1 MSTASSFSAQTVN
14 TGGGA
19 VNTGTVSTAGGNFI
33 GRDFVQHIHQTG
45 AREALYVNV
54 PPLPPYLF
62 GREALVADLMAR
74 LTNGES
80 TALSAQGLPGV
91 GKTTL
96 AVVLAHHRAL
106 LAHFSDGVLWA
117 GVGPQPNVALIQAQW
132 ATALGVDLGDLA
144 DPYARRQRLDNVIGQ
159 RKLLLVLDDVW
170 DREAAYQLRSA
181 GPHVTHLLTTRDQA
195 LAATFAGRDRALA
208 VATLDPEPGYQLL
221 QALAADAC
229 AADGVAAKALVG
241 AVGGL
246 PLALELLGGYLA
258 APERSLFPDLSQ
270 EAFAALADPQA
281 RLQLAGERLGRPGAQ
296 TTLQATIELS
306 LAALAQVR
314 PSAVTTFYA
323 LGAFVPRPATFTRT
337 AAQTVTGG
345 DGGDLALLISRNLVE
360 KVAERSPA
368 AELVEAKDKHSPAEP
383 QLALHQTLADV
394 ARTQTTVAQMA
405 DHRDYYKAIVNEDR
419 EDWQRI
425 EAIYDQFVH
434 VWQREVDT
442 DPASALLVTL
452 ADGINHYQRMRG
464 LRQAELSWLQKALAV
479 ITATE
484 EHREIARFKNNIGN
498 VYASLGEKQQA
509 LAYFERALPLYHQAS
524 DRRGAATTLNNRGL
538 VYAALGEKQQAL
550 AYFEQVLP
558 LFCQVGDHSG
568 EGGTLNNIGSIY
580 DALGKKQ
587 QALAYYEQALPLRRQ
602 VGDRSGEATTLNNIG
617 LVYDA
622 LGEKGQALAYFEQ
635 ALPLDRQVG
644 DRSGEA
650 TTLNNI
656 GKVYS
661 ALGEKA
667 QALAYFEQALSLRRE
682 VGDRGGE
689 ATTLNNIGSIYSALG
704 EKQQALIHYEQALS
718 LHRQV
723 GDRSGEATTLNNI
736 GRVYDAL
743 GKKRQALAYYEQAL
757 PLRRQVG
764 DRSGEATTLN
774 NIGSL
779 YSALGEKQQAL
790 NYFEQALLLRR
801 QVGDRS
807 GEATTLNN
815 IGSVYDDLGE
825 QQQALAY
832 YEQALPLRRQVGD
845 RSGEANTLNNLAVL
859 HYGDGAYERTAAL
872 FGEAVSLQE
881 QIGDVMGLANTL
893 YNLAFVLH
901 RQLGRSEEAISL
913 LQRSIRVFQDKGLPF
928 DTGGGTVDKHQ
939 RLLTEIEGR

>member
-1 MSTASSFSAQTVN
+1 MSTPSSFSAQTVN
-14 TGGGA
+14 TSGGA
-19 VNTGTVSTAGGNFI
+19 VITGTVSTGGGNFI

-62 GREALVADLMAR
+62 GREALVAELVTR

-96 AVVLAHHRAL
+96 AVALAHHRAL

-132 ATALGVDLGDLA
+132 ATALGVDLADLA

-170 DREAAYQLRSA
+170 DREAAQQLRSA
-181 GPHVTHLLTTRDQA
+181 GPNVTHLLTTRDQA

-208 VATLDPEPGYQLL
+208 VAVLDPDPGYQLL
-221 QALAADAC
+221 QALAPDAC

-323 LGAFVPRPATFTRT
+323 LGAFAPRPAIFTRT

-394 ARTQTTVAQMA
+394 ARTQTTAAQMA
-405 DHRDYYKAIVNEDR
+405 AHRDYYQAIVNEDQKN
-419 EDWQRI
+419 WQRI
-425 EAIYDQFVH
+425 ETIYDQFVH

-442 DPASALLVTL
+442 DPTSALLVTL
-452 ADGINHYQRMRG
+452 AAGINRYQRLRG
-464 LRQAELSWLQKALAV
+464 LRQAELRWLQKALAV
-479 ITATE
+479 VTAAE
-484 EHREIARFKNNIGN
+484 QRHEIARFNNNIG
-498 VYASLGEKQQA
+498 
-509 LAYFERALPLYHQAS
+509 
-524 DRRGAATTLNNRGL
+524 L
-538 VYAALGEKQQAL
+538 V
-550 AYFEQVLP
+550 
-558 LFCQVGDHSG
+558 
-568 EGGTLNNIGSIY
+568 Y
-580 DALGKKQ
+580 DALGEKQ
-587 QALAYYEQALPLRRQ
+587 QALAYYEQALPLFRQ
-602 VGDRSGEATTLNNIG
+602 VGDRGGEATTRNNIG

-622 LGEKGQALAYFEQ
+622 LGEK
-635 ALPLDRQVG
+635 
-644 DRSGEA
+644 
-650 TTLNNI
+650 
-656 GKVYS
+656 
-661 ALGEKA
+661 
-667 QALAYFEQALSLRRE
+667 
-682 VGDRGGE
+682 
-689 ATTLNNIGSIYSALG
+689 
-704 EKQQALIHYEQALS
+704 QQAL
-718 LHRQV
+718 V
-723 GDRSGEATTLNNI
+723 
-736 GRVYDAL
+736 
-743 GKKRQALAYYEQAL
+743 YYEQAL
-757 PLRRQVG
+757 PLYRRVG
-764 DRSGEATTLN
+764 DRG
-774 NIGSL
+774 
-779 YSALGEKQQAL
+779 
-790 NYFEQALLLRR
+790 
-801 QVGDRS
+801 

-832 YEQALPLRRQVGD
+832 FEQALPMHRQVGDRGGEATTLNNIGSVYDALGEKQQALAYFEQALPLRRQVGD
-845 RSGEANTLNNLAVL
+845 RSGEATTLNNIGGVYNDLGEQQQALAYYEQALPLYRRVGDRGGEGGTLNNIGLVYSALGKQQQALAYYEQALPMHRQVGDRRSEGGTLNNIGGVYAALAEKQQALAYYEQALSMHRQVGNRTMEATTLNNLAIL
-859 HYGDGAYERTAAL
+859 LYRDGAYERTATF

-901 RQLGRSEEAISL
+901 GQLGRSEEAISL
-913 LQRSIRVFQDKGLPF
+913 LQRSVSVLQDKGLPF
-928 DTGGGTVDKHQ
+928 DGFGRPVVEHQ
-939 RLLTEIEGR
+939 RLLAEIEAAVGERS